1 MATPRQ
7 KAAVKKFVE
16 KRGKSLSKAMRE
28 VGYSKNTAKN
38 PQNLTKSKSW
48 DELMEE
54 FLPQSL
60 VAKTHSDLLTAEETV
75 FIPHKGKILAKKRP
89 DYTARKNGADMAYK
103 LRGQYA
109 PDKMELSKRKFQD
122 KSNEELLAIAQKKL
136 KKGKD

>member
-1 MATPRQ
+1 MRQ
-7 KAAVKKFVE
+7 RKAAKKFVE
-16 KRGKSLSKAMRE
+16 KRGKSLSKVMRE

-60 VAKTHSDLLTAEETV
+60 VAKTHSELMTAEETI
-75 FIPHKGKILAKKRP
+75 FIPHKGKILVKKRP
-89 DYTARKNGADMAYK
+89 DFTARKNGTDMAYK

-122 KSNEELLAIAQKKL
+122 KSNEELLIIAQKRL
-136 KKGKD
+136 KKAEK